1 MKEEKF
7 WMNSK
12 REIVDPESP
21 DAVILVIQVFDDK
34 GEIIEEKT
42 MMTEDYLKSLKK
54 VKPKE

>member
-12 REIVDPESP
+12 REIVVPESP
-21 DAVILVIQVFDDK
+21 EAVVLVVQVFDDK

-54 VKPKE
+54 PKE